1 MTSQAIQTQS
11 NELEHQMFDMAAELF
26 QVMSAPMR
34 LRIINALCD
43 GEKHVSYLLNKIDT
57 TQPNMSQHLATLYHA
72 GIVGKRRDGVHIYY
86 RVVDKRVASLCR
98 AVCTKIQSDEGY
110 VDYQI

>member
-1 MTSQAIQTQS
+1 MTSEATQPQS
-11 NELEHQMFDMAAELF
+11 QELDHQMFDMAAELF

-43 GEKHVSYLLNKIDT
+43 GEKHVSYLLSRIDT
-57 TQPNMSQHLATLYHA
+57 TQPNMSQHLTTLYHA

-86 RVVDKRVASLCR
+86 RVIYNRVASLCR
-98 AVCTKIQSDEGY
+98 AVCANIQTDADY